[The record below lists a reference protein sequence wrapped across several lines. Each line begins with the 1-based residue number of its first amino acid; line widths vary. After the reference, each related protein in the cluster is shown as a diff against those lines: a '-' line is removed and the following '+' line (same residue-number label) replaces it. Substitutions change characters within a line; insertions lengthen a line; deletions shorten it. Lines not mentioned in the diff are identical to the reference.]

1 MPSVKILI
9 VEDENIIA
17 RDICVRLEHFGYAVA
32 ATVATGEESI
42 VQARALR
49 PDLVLMD
56 IVLCGPMDGIE
67 AARVIRE
74 EMNIPVIFITAFA
87 DRGTLALLCEAYT
100 DDPGR
105 PSGRAGCG
113 DSAGSHQMR
122 RHRKHDGFRRQ
133 RLACG

>member
-56 IVLCGPMDGIE
+56 ISLPDGDGLELAKTVLDE
-67 AARVIRE
+67 
-74 EMNIPVIFITAFA
+74 IPQMKI
-87 DRGTLALLCEAYT
+87 LAISSHRSRALPAT
-100 DDPGR
+100 R
-105 PSGRAGCG
+105 P
-113 DSAGSHQMR
+113 
-122 RHRKHDGFRRQ
+122 
-133 RLACG
+133 